1 MTPKSEFGSRVKFFF
16 WKFSLE
22 MIEFI
27 LIRNPNEILRVKL
40 SKLGFH
46 FQNFIPYK
54 KQPKSHYLQNPN
66 FSLFTWIFGVLETLK
81 SGLINYR
88 DRKKLRFSKIN
99 FFRRPWRRTAS
110 RALGYQHVLFE
121 KYRIYDGSLEVRVGR
136 RLMHNFH
143 GLWPIFK
150 SKGVLESQA
159 KCLSKSLSG
168 SITKLSLK

>member
-54 KQPKSHYLQNPN
+54 KQPKVIIKH
-66 FSLFTWIFGVLETLK
+66 
-81 SGLINYR
+81 
-88 DRKKLRFSKIN
+88 
-99 FFRRPWRRTAS
+99 
-110 RALGYQHVLFE
+110 
-121 KYRIYDGSLEVRVGR
+121 
-136 RLMHNFH
+136 
-143 GLWPIFK
+143 
-150 SKGVLESQA
+150 
-159 KCLSKSLSG
+159 
-168 SITKLSLK
+168 

>member
-54 KQPKSHYLQNPN
+54 KQPETRMWSSDLGFVFYRKG
-66 FSLFTWIFGVLETLK
+66 GVLLFNRYLACA
-81 SGLINYR
+81 G
-88 DRKKLRFSKIN
+88 
-99 FFRRPWRRTAS
+99 
-110 RALGYQHVLFE
+110 GLFE
-121 KYRIYDGSLEVRVGR
+121 ILVIIGYL
-136 RLMHNFH
+136 NFTQI
-143 GLWPIFK
+143 L
-150 SKGVLESQA
+150 
-159 KCLSKSLSG
+159 
-168 SITKLSLK
+168 